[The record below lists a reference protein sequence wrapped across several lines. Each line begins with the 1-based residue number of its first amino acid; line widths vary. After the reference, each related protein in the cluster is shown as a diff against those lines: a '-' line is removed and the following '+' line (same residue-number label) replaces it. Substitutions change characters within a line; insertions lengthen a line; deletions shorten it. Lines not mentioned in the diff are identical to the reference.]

1 MPLTVRHRTD
11 YRALSRHNLLLLCL
25 GQEWIMRSE
34 RKGTGCPLTASVGA
48 IAIAPPPHVES
59 EVVEH
64 AAQLAGWEN
73 DGGAS
78 MRAQPT
84 AVPQLAAVPDP

>member
-11 YRALSRHNLLLLCL
+11 YRAVCRHNILWL

-34 RKGTGCPLTASVGA
+34 RKGTGSPLTASAAA

-64 AAQLAGWEN
+64 AAQLAGWES

-78 MRAQPT
+78 IRAQPT
-84 AVPQLAAVPDP
+84 AVPQPAAVPDP